1 MGLEMPDSLTASL
14 GRVLLPGAHTEVM
27 RSTVRLG
34 RLTFS
39 AAAASI
45 FLHDEQTDQLI
56 FEASS
61 GEGEDRLLGLAIPS
75 GHGVAGWVF
84 QTGETV
90 VCDVR
95 QDPRFDREFAARTG
109 YVPETLMAAPL
120 ELDEHIIGVLQV
132 LDPALDR
139 FGELA
144 AIDLLTE
151 LANQLAITLAL
162 VTVVRGREV
171 TPLHRLE
178 SALSRADAPSSAVDE
193 LLDAL
198 GKFVL
203 TSSGRL

>member
-1 MGLEMPDSLTASL
+1 MGLETPDSLTASL
-14 GRVLLPGAHTEVM
+14 GRVLLPRAHTELM
-27 RSTVRLG
+27 RSTVRLA

-39 AAAASI
+39 AGAASV
-45 FLHDEQTDQLI
+45 FLHDEQRDRLV

-61 GEGEDRLLGLAIPS
+61 GEGEDRLVGQAIPA
-75 GHGVAGWVF
+75 GRGLAGWVF

-95 QDPRFDREFAARTG
+95 DDPRFDRDFARSTG
-109 YVPETLMAAPL
+109 YVPDTLMAAPL
-120 ELDEHIIGVLQV
+120 ELDERVIGVMQV
-132 LDPALDR
+132 LDPALGR

-162 VTVVRGREV
+162 VLVTRRQEV
-171 TPLHRLE
+171 TSLHRLE
-178 SALSRADAPSSAVDE
+178 HALHRAEAPSAAVDE

-203 TSSGRL
+203 TSSGRT

>member
-1 MGLEMPDSLTASL
+1 MSLEMPDSLTASL
-14 GRVLLPGAHTEVM
+14 GRVLLPGAHTELM
-27 RSTVRLG
+27 RSTVRMA

-39 AAAASI
+39 AAAASV
-45 FLHDEQTDQLI
+45 FLYDDQSDQLV

-61 GEGEDRLLGLAIPS
+61 GEGEDRLVGMAIPA
-75 GHGVAGWVF
+75 GRGIAGWVF
-84 QTGETV
+84 QTGETM

-95 QDPRFDREFAARTG
+95 DDPRFDRDFARSTG
-109 YVPETLMAAPL
+109 YVPDMLMAAPL
-120 ELDEHIIGVLQV
+120 ELDERVIGVMEV
-132 LDPALDR
+132 LDPTLDR

-162 VTVVRGREV
+162 MLVTRRREV

-178 SALSRADAPSSAVDE
+178 HALSRAEAPSAAVDV

-203 TSSGRL
+203 TSSGRK

>member
-14 GRVLLPGAHTEVM
+14 GRVLLPRAHTEVM
-27 RSTVRLG
+27 RSTVRLT

-39 AAAASI
+39 AAAASV
-45 FLHDEQTDQLI
+45 FLYHEQGDHLV

-61 GEGEDRLLGLAIPS
+61 GEGEDRLVGMAIPA
-75 GHGVAGWVF
+75 GRGIAGWVF
-84 QTGETV
+84 QTGETM

-95 QDPRFDREFAARTG
+95 DDPHFDRDFAQSTG
-109 YVPETLMAAPL
+109 YVPDTLMAAPL
-120 ELDEHIIGVLQV
+120 ELDDRVIGVMEV
-132 LDPALDR
+132 LDPALSR

-162 VTVVRGREV
+162 VTVARGREV
-171 TPLHRLE
+171 TPLVRLE
-178 SALSRADAPSSAVDE
+178 QALSRAEAPSTAVDE

-198 GKFVL
+198 GRFV
-203 TSSGRL
+203 GRI

>member
-1 MGLEMPDSLTASL
+1 MGREMPDSLTASL

-45 FLHDEQTDQLI
+45 FLYDERRDQLI

-61 GEGEDRLLGLAIPS
+61 GEGEDRLLGLTIPP

-90 VCDVR
+90 VCDVSD
-95 QDPRFDREFAARTG
+95 DPRFDREFAARTG

-162 VTVVRGREV
+162 VTAIRGREV

-178 SALSRADAPSSAVDE
+178 SALSRTEAPVSAVDE

-203 TSSGRL
+203 TSSGRV

>member
-14 GRVLLPGAHTEVM
+14 GRVLLPGAHTELM

-39 AAAASI
+39 AAAASV
-45 FLHDEQTDQLI
+45 FLYDEQRDQLV

-61 GEGEDRLLGLAIPS
+61 GEGEDRLVGMAIPA
-75 GHGVAGWVF
+75 GRGIAGWVF
-84 QTGETV
+84 QTGETML
-90 VCDVR
+90 CDVR
-95 QDPRFDREFAARTG
+95 DDPRFDRDFARSTG
-109 YVPETLMAAPL
+109 YVPDLLMAAPL
-120 ELDEHIIGVLQV
+120 EIDERIIGVMQV
-132 LDPALDR
+132 LDPAVDR

-162 VTVVRGREV
+162 VTVARRREV
-171 TPLHRLE
+171 TPLVRLE
-178 SALSRADAPSSAVDE
+178 QALSRAEAPGTAVDD

-198 GKFVL
+198 GKFV
-203 TSSGRL
+203 GRI